1 MTDKGIPKTGKN
13 NKNCT
18 KLIEPELDK
27 NSVSDGNGTAP

>member
-27 NSVSDGNGTAP
+27 KLKLLLE